1 MNEHGGGPGPTHRE
15 RSEIMTDEQRRIH
28 SYLQG
33 QGAKL
38 APPEIVDKVRAA
50 MAELHEAAAAVPP
63 ERFHDAPAPGEWSA
77 NAVMAHVVEAGRH
90 FGGAIARILDGR
102 PVEAL
107 RDEPARDTSPRTLP
121 EWWSLLEQDRRALF
135 ERVLA
140 AEPDRGLESTVEHPM
155 FGPLNWRETLLF
167 MRLHDLDHA
176 GQLRKIVGALA
187 PASA

>member
-1 MNEHGGGPGPTHRE
+1 M
-15 RSEIMTDEQRRIH
+15 SMTDELRRIR

-38 APPEIVDKVRAA
+38 SPPEIVDKVRAA
-50 MAELHEAAAAVPP
+50 MADLREAAVAVPA
-63 ERFHDAPAPGEWSA
+63 ERFADAPAPGEWSA

-102 PVEAL
+102 PAEAL
-107 RDEPARDTSPRTLP
+107 RDEAARDTSPRTL
-121 EWWSLLEQDRRALF
+121 EQWWTLLEQDRRALF
-135 ERVLA
+135 ARVLE
-140 AEPDRGLESTVEHPM
+140 AEPDRRLESTVEHPM

-176 GQLRKIVGALA
+176 GQLRKIASALA